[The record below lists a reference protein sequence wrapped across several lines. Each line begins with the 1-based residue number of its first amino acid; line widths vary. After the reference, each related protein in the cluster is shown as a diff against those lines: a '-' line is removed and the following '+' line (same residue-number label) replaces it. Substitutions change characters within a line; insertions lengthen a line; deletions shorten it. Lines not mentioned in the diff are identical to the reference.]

1 MKKLITFLCFCI
13 ILISCCSTNARAE
26 EGVAG
31 ISIILDKVNKIEA
44 WTTTNVNLRS
54 KPNTN
59 SDIIKTLTTDTKI
72 QKLSTNDNWTMVSCE
87 DKIGWIYSKYIKDTE
102 ITIIEFND
110 TELEILYRITEAEG
124 TGQSIESKENIISSI
139 INRVYD
145 SNFPSTIEDIVFQEG
160 QYSPIGDKRYYT
172 VTVTEETK
180 EAVHNVI
187 DNGVNH
193 DCIYFCNYDNVKSS
207 KLRRWF
213 DNSLEFVFKD
223 DSGHSYYR
231 EKVGDKN

>member
-1 MKKLITFLCFCI
+1 MKKILTFLCFCI
-13 ILISCCSTNARAE
+13 ILISCSSTNARAE

-31 ISIILDKVNKIEA
+31 ISITLDKVNKIEA
-44 WTTTNVNLRS
+44 WTITNVNLRS

-59 SDIIKTLTTDTKI
+59 SDIIKTLITDTKI
-72 QKLSTNDNWTMVSCE
+72 QKLSTNDDWTMVSCE

-145 SNFPSTIEDIVFQEG
+145 SNFPSTIKDIVFQDG
-160 QYSPIGDKRYYT
+160 QYSPIGDRRYYT
-172 VTVTEETK
+172 VDVTDETK
-180 EAVHNVI
+180 EAVHNVVK
-187 DNGVNH
+187 NGVTH

-207 KLRRWF
+207 KLRKWF
-213 DNSLEFVFKD
+213 DSLEFVFKD
-223 DSGHSYYR
+223 DSEHSYYR
-231 EKVGDKN
+231 EKVGDEN

>member
-13 ILISCCSTNARAE
+13 ILISCSSTNARAE

-31 ISIILDKVNKIEA
+31 ISITLDKVNKIEA

-110 TELEILYRITEAEG
+110 TELEILYKITEAEG

-172 VTVTEETK
+172 VTVTDETK

-187 DNGVNH
+187 ENGVNH
-193 DCIYFCNYDNVKSS
+193 DCIYFCNYKKVKSS
-207 KLRRWF
+207 KLRKWF

-223 DSGHSYYR
+223 DSGHSYYS
-231 EKVGDKN
+231 DKK

>member
-13 ILISCCSTNARAE
+13 ILISFSSTIAKAE

-31 ISIILDKVNKIEA
+31 ISITLDKVNKIEAIEA

-110 TELEILYRITEAEG
+110 TELEILYKITEAEG

-172 VTVTEETK
+172 VTVTDETK
-180 EAVHNVI
+180 KAVHNVI
-187 DNGVNH
+187 ENGVNH
-193 DCIYFCNYDNVKSS
+193 DCIYFCNYNNVKSS

-231 EKVGDKN
+231 DKK

>member
-1 MKKLITFLCFCI
+1 MKKLITFLCLCAI
-13 ILISCCSTNARAE
+13 SISCNHATAKAE

-31 ISIILDKVNKIEA
+31 ISITLDKVNNIEA
-44 WTTTNVNLRS
+44 WININVNLRS
-54 KPNTN
+54 KPDNN

-72 QKLSTNDNWTMVSCE
+72 QKLSTIDNWTMVSYE
-87 DKIGWIYSKYIKDTE
+87 DKVGWIYTKYIRDTE
-102 ITIIEFND
+102 IQIIEFD
-110 TELEILYRITEAEG
+110 DDDFEILYKITEAEG
-124 TGQSIESKENIISSI
+124 TGQSIESKENIVSSI
-139 INRVYD
+139 INRIYD

-187 DNGVNH
+187 DNDVGH

>member
-1 MKKLITFLCFCI
+1 MKKILTFLCFCI
-13 ILISCCSTNARAE
+13 ILISFSSTIAKAE

-31 ISIILDKVNKIEA
+31 ISITLDKVNKIEAIEA

-110 TELEILYRITEAEG
+110 TELEILYKITEAEG

-172 VTVTEETK
+172 VTVTDETK
-180 EAVHNVI
+180 KAVHNVI
-187 DNGVNH
+187 ENGVNH
-193 DCIYFCNYDNVKSS
+193 DCIYFCNYNNVKSS

-231 EKVGDKN
+231 DKK

>member
-13 ILISCCSTNARAE
+13 TLISCSSTIAKAE

-31 ISIILDKVNKIEA
+31 ISITLDKVNKIEA

-110 TELEILYRITEAEG
+110 TELEILYKITEAEG
-124 TGQSIESKENIISSI
+124 TGQSIESKENIVSSI
-139 INRVYD
+139 INRIYD

-193 DCIYFCNYDNVKSS
+193 DCIYFCNYKKVKSS
-207 KLRRWF
+207 KLRKWF
-213 DNSLEFVFKD
+213 DNSLKFVFKD

-231 EKVGDKN
+231 DKK